1 MEKKH
6 GAPSDSERHFGD
18 LGNIQRNSSGIAK
31 FSFTDKLLTLNVPFS
46 IIGRSVVVHAV
57 R

>member
-18 LGNIQRNSSGIAK
+18 LGNIQSISSGIAK
-31 FSFTDKLLTLNVPFS
+31 FSFTDKLLTLNGPFS